1 MILAAARA
9 GMGVAILPDIF
20 VTEALADKSLVR
32 VSDTSLTGPAP
43 YALIRPA
50 TTPGPALA
58 SFVAWLEGAI

>member
-1 MILAAARA
+1 MEHTN
-9 GMGVAILPDIF
+9 PD
-20 VTEALADKSLVR
+20 ALAFLRSR
-32 VSDTSLTGPAP
+32 RSHPPRTLTGPAP